1 MNLSKLWTTST
12 NDFDRKQAI
21 TMRTPS
27 YSDVREHVQITFS
40 TEIDSLRHAGCF
52 HRVPLGTEKNGWMA
66 NLTGRKSGEG
76 GWVDPN
82 FCLWPKR
89 IQRKQRGSRGK
100 GPNNLSPVG
109 IPKSAFEQSHLRPVC
124 LRSPLLWA
132 RYGRQEENLET
143 RKGRKRSRWEAR
155 AGNRGHR

>member
-12 NDFDRKQAI
+12 NDRKQAI

-40 TEIDSLRHAGCF
+40 IGINSLTHAGCF
-52 HRVPLGTEKNGWMA
+52 HRAPSGTGKNGWMA

-109 IPKSAFEQSHLRPVC
+109 IPTSAFEQSHLRPVC

-132 RYGRQEENLET
+132 RCGRQEENLET

-155 AGNRGHR
+155 AGNQGHR

>member
-89 IQRKQRGSRGK
+89 IQRKQRGELSTTGFISGAFTVCSYMR
-100 GPNNLSPVG
+100 NNSISGQWVRLLVLSLAVFVH
-109 IPKSAFEQSHLRPVC
+109 SAVPSWLFLSSEP
-124 LRSPLLWA
+124 
-132 RYGRQEENLET
+132 
-143 RKGRKRSRWEAR
+143 
-155 AGNRGHR
+155 